1 MTIRFFSKS
10 ETHREF
16 SNFTPFPIDLDG
28 KRWPSVEHYYQAQK
42 FADPELQ
49 QKIRKAEK
57 PAIAK
62 SLADK
67 HKAAIRP
74 DWEEVKEAAME
85 RAVRRKFELY
95 TELRALLLATGEE
108 ELAEAAPT
116 DYHWGIGRDGSGLNK
131 LGLLLMRIRAE
142 LRGASPSG
150 IPAKAGIQ

>member
-10 ETHREF
+10 QTHREF
-16 SNFTPFPIDLDG
+16 SNFAPFPIDLDG
-28 KRWPSVEHYYQAQK
+28 KRWPSVEHFYQAQK

-67 HKAAIRP
+67 YKAAIRP
-74 DWEEVKEAAME
+74 DWYEVKEAAME

-95 TELRALLLATGEE
+95 PELRALLLATSEE
-108 ELAEAAPT
+108 ALAEAAR
-116 DYHWGIGRDGSGLNK
+116 GIGRDGNGQNK
-131 LGLLLMRIRAE
+131 LGLLLMRLRVE

-150 IPAKAGIQ
+150 ISAKAGIQ